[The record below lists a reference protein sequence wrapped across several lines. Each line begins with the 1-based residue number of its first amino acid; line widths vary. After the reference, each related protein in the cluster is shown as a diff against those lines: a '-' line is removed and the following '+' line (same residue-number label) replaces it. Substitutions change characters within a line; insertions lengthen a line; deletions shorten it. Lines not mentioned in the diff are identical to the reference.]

1 MFGLMR
7 NSQILNGVRKI
18 AIQSRLCSSV
28 EEPKRLEKS
37 QFIYIN
43 IFEVM
48 IFPYVYYIINI
59 LHCSNQQSDII
70 RKSWNQSTATW
81 Y

>member
-1 MFGLMR
+1 MFGMMR

-37 QFIYIN
+37 
-43 IFEVM
+43 
-48 IFPYVYYIINI
+48 
-59 LHCSNQQSDII
+59 
-70 RKSWNQSTATW
+70 
-81 Y
+81 